1 MLTKVTYFFFPLSL
15 SCAAFAQQQDSLRLQ
30 NKAQEIGQKADSLSN
45 QLSTDTLTQKAK
57 KKLARLQAKKLRA
70 QQKVEKFK
78 NENRLAKLQY
88 QANQKL
94 DSLRPRN
101 IGNQA
106 ISKVQHLADSVAPTK
121 LLSSYQQKMDSLQTK
136 LSAKVDSLTNFKLP
150 DIRLTKSIDSLQQ
163 KIDNLK
169 SQGLF
174 KEAKKAEKKL
184 ADLQTKAKT
193 SIAAGQQK
201 ITSLQKGVNG
211 KLDMFNKEGGK
222 LGNVNLPDVNSKL
235 PNFPSVGNGIN
246 APQLNTQLPSVN
258 GLPNMNG
265 KVGNMSLPSLSGK
278 TNAALPNTPTVNTG
292 AGTGNI
298 GLPAI
303 DLKNIGLGDVGKG
316 LTDVST
322 STKEIGKYTEG
333 VKNITKDGL
342 NDEKL
347 KKEMEANAAN
357 LAGGKALETQLTDI
371 EKQKAMVEK
380 WNSDPEYRKEMAVNQ
395 AKEQATNHFAGKEK
409 ELLAAIDQLSQAKA
423 KIKDAEQVVDM
434 FKKSANPMKG
444 RSFRE
449 RLDLGVS
456 LQLLSRSDVL
466 MTDFNPYAG
475 YRISGR
481 FTAGIGWVQR
491 LPLSTKNYSVVEL
504 EDVYGPRT
512 YLQFKI
518 KGSAFVKAEVEF
530 LNEFER
536 VAGQGPSAEK
546 GRQWIT
552 DYLVGYKQSFKF
564 SKKMGGHVQI
574 LYNLFDPF
582 HQSPYFERV
591 NIRFGFEFPQRKNK

>member
-1 MLTKVTYFFFPLSL
+1 MLTKVTYCFFILLL
-15 SCAAFAQQQDSLRLQ
+15 SCTVFAQQQDSLRLQ
-30 NKAQEIGQKADSLSN
+30 RKAESLVQKTDSLSK
-45 QLSTDTLTQKAK
+45 QLSTDTFNTKAN
-57 KKLARLQAKKLRA
+57 KKLARLQAKKQRA
-70 QQKVEKFK
+70 QKKVEKFK
-78 NENRLAKLQY
+78 NENRLARLQN

-94 DSLRPRN
+94 DSLHPQN

-106 ISKVQHLADSVAPTK
+106 NSKVQHLTDSIAPTK
-121 LLSSYQQKMDSLQTK
+121 LLSSYQRKMDSVQSK
-136 LSAKVDSLTNFKLP
+136 LLGKVDSLKNFKLP

-184 ADLQTKAKT
+184 TDLQTKATT
-193 SIAAGQQK
+193 SMAAGQQK

-246 APQLNTQLPSVN
+246 APQLDPQLPSVN

-265 KVGNMSLPSLSGK
+265 KVGNVSLPLLSGK

-434 FKKSANPMKG
+434 FKKPTNPMKG
-444 RSFRE
+444 KQFIE
-449 RLDLGVS
+449 RLMPGLN
-456 LQLLSRSDVL
+456 LQIQSKQNV
-466 MTDFNPYAG
+466 MVDFNPQVG

-481 FTAGIGWVQR
+481 FTAGIGWNER
-491 LPLSTKNYSVVEL
+491 ISYSSRKSSVNF
-504 EDVYGPRT
+504 DDRIYGPRSYFQT
-512 YLQFKI
+512 MI
-518 KGSAFVKAEVEF
+518 KGGSYALLNAEYMNAEFVP
-530 LNEFER
+530 L
-536 VAGQGPSAEK
+536 AGEGA
-546 GRQWIT
+546 RQWVWI
-552 DYLVGYKQSFKF
+552 YMAGYKQEFRISNKLL
-564 SKKMGGHVQI
+564 GNVQI
-574 LYNLFDPF
+574 MYTIFTGYY
-582 HQSPYFERV
+582 QSPYV
-591 NIRFGFEFPQRKNK
+591 DKLNIRIGFEFPQKRKKQG